1 MEADLTALPQP
12 SFPVA
17 TGLASVRCLWHDLE
31 EVEEVL
37 EGSLEEVAVAVGS
50 AAGASTTLVVPRGY
64 PLGLEAATG
73 LFSGVEPVAA
83 AELAVVL
90 DLVSV
95 VEVADIAWA
104 EVLAG
109 LALVGD
115 REVVEGLALVEQ
127 GAWED
132 LVEGWVVAGVQRD
145 LVVAHRESVPS
156 KK

>member
-1 MEADLTALPQP
+1 M
-12 SFPVA
+12 
-17 TGLASVRCLWHDLE
+17 
-31 EVEEVL
+31 

-64 PLGLEAATG
+64 PSGLEAATG

-83 AELAVVL
+83 VDLVAAELAVVL

-95 VEVADIAWA
+95 VEVVDIAWV
-104 EVLAG
+104 EVLVG

>member
-1 MEADLTALPQP
+1 M
-12 SFPVA
+12 
-17 TGLASVRCLWHDLE
+17 
-31 EVEEVL
+31 

-64 PLGLEAATG
+64 PSGLEAATG
-73 LFSGVEPVAA
+73 LFLGVEPVAAVDLVA

-95 VEVADIAWA
+95 VEVADIAWV
-104 EVLAG
+104 EVLVG

-132 LVEGWVVAGVQRD
+132 LVEGWVVAGVHRD

>member
-1 MEADLTALPQP
+1 M
-12 SFPVA
+12 
-17 TGLASVRCLWHDLE
+17 
-31 EVEEVL
+31 

-64 PLGLEAATG
+64 PSGLEAATG
-73 LFSGVEPVAA
+73 LFSGVEPVAAVDLVA

-95 VEVADIAWA
+95 VEVADIAWV
-104 EVLAG
+104 EVLVG

>member
-1 MEADLTALPQP
+1 M
-12 SFPVA
+12 
-17 TGLASVRCLWHDLE
+17 
-31 EVEEVL
+31 
-37 EGSLEEVAVAVGS
+37 EGSLEEVVVAVGS

-64 PLGLEAATG
+64 PSGLEAATG
-73 LFSGVEPVAA
+73 LFLGVEPVAAVDLVA

-95 VEVADIAWA
+95 VEVADIAWV
-104 EVLAG
+104 EVLVG

-132 LVEGWVVAGVQRD
+132 LVEGWVVAGVHRD

>member
-1 MEADLTALPQP
+1 M
-12 SFPVA
+12 
-17 TGLASVRCLWHDLE
+17 
-31 EVEEVL
+31 
-37 EGSLEEVAVAVGS
+37 EGSLEEVVVAVGS
-50 AAGASTTLVVPRGY
+50 AAGASTTLLVPRGY
-64 PLGLEAATG
+64 PSGLEAATG
-73 LFSGVEPVAA
+73 LFLGVEPVAAVDLVA

-95 VEVADIAWA
+95 VEVADIAWV
-104 EVLAG
+104 EVLVG

-132 LVEGWVVAGVQRD
+132 LVEGWVVAGVHRD

>member
-1 MEADLTALPQP
+1 M
-12 SFPVA
+12 
-17 TGLASVRCLWHDLE
+17 
-31 EVEEVL
+31 
-37 EGSLEEVAVAVGS
+37 
-50 AAGASTTLVVPRGY
+50 
-64 PLGLEAATG
+64 
-73 LFSGVEPVAA
+73 
-83 AELAVVL
+83 

-95 VEVADIAWA
+95 VEVADIAWV
-104 EVLAG
+104 EVLVG

-132 LVEGWVVAGVQRD
+132 LVEGWVVAGVHRD